1 MLKRIYTRVHAPARG
16 KARLLGLFVVLAG
29 AATVIT
35 AFPTHQAN
43 AATSSYL
50 NFQAR
55 LLTSTGTVV
64 PDGNYHIEFKI
75 YDSISLGAS
84 AQGVCSLDSSTD
96 DCWWI
101 ETRSTGNLVRV
112 VNGYFSV
119 NLGSVTAFGSTIPW
133 DQQLYLTM
141 RIGGTGGSPSWD
153 PEMLS
158 SGNRMVLTGVPYA
171 FRAAKLASFNGTQT
185 GTLSFGAVTNSPVLT
200 LPNETGTVCST
211 GSVCTGYAPSTL
223 GTGYIQNGTSTQTAN
238 FNIQSAANGSIG
250 ALIQGA
256 SAQTADVLKITTPDR
271 NAYALLINNTTFSSV
286 DTGGFGIWQEN
297 TGQSILSNNNTN
309 PIVLGTNGNVGIGP
323 GTSTGSNPASILT
336 VSGTGSTGGLFR
348 VTDTTATAQNVLDI
362 ADGGAT
368 TFRNQTDSTT
378 AFQIQNAAGTPYFIA
393 DSTTTKVTIGT
404 SSTAAS
410 SLTVNG
416 ATGTDIVKLIPG
428 AGGAADTGYI
438 NVNNRARF
446 GYDGSNVR
454 IDDSG
459 IGKGF
464 LLNLS
469 SNNVFSVSS
478 IGAATFKNGTNSV
491 AAFQIQN
498 ANGSSL
504 LGVDTSNQKVTSGAL
519 NVGTVTGNRVFSDNF
534 ESGSFGLW
542 DTASGAPTIDT
553 STVFNGKYSA
563 RVNTSASFLYEEKNI
578 TGAATMYARGYVNIA
593 SASTKSSLFSLYNST
608 DGFAGSEITAY
619 RNAGGN
625 IAIYSGAAALDC
637 VVGGA
642 MSTGA
647 WHKVELKVIISN
659 TGSCAITLDDTTT
672 TSGTVDTLGTI
683 NPNRF
688 SIGPHNGADTA
699 NTYYDEL
706 AVDTQAVDYSGS
718 ANVQDTLHVGGS
730 SIFGGAAFFQNASD
744 SAAAF
749 QVKNVAGNTYLSVDT
764 SGATVSVGN
773 TGIASTIQ
781 IGNTTGAVAQTIGI
795 GNNATASSTTAL
807 TIGNLLGTSAT
818 TIQGGTGA
826 SAVAIQAGNAG
837 TITIGSQTASTANTI
852 NIGAA
857 GLTTNSDN
865 VSINNTSG
873 TNSGTITL
881 GGSGAASGTITI
893 GQATTASNTISIG
906 SGNLTAATQTIT
918 LGGGTTTTSG
928 GLVLNLGTGV
938 PGASTTKTIHIGD
951 GGTTTGTVGI
961 TVGSIG
967 AAAHTT
973 TIQGGNGAGA
983 VSIQAAASGSVYIGT
998 TNSNNLFV
1006 GGNILAFTA
1015 PTSGATTQTATN
1027 VDTTGDVG
1035 IYDSI
1040 KIGADGL
1047 GVISYYDTTNH
1058 DLKVAHC
1065 SNVSCTSAT
1074 TTSPD
1079 TTGDVGQYTSMAI
1092 APDGFPI
1099 ISYYDVTNTAL
1110 KVIKCGNADCTSGN
1124 TTTTLDSQGANNTG
1138 QFTSIA
1144 IGIDGFAVISYYYAT
1159 GGDLYIK
1166 HCTNATCSTSDTA
1179 TALDTTNT
1187 TGQDTSIAIGTD
1199 GYPVIS
1205 YYYATG
1211 LDLKFVKCNNLSCS
1225 SFATPVSL
1233 DTAQDDGAYSTMAI
1247 GTDGYPV
1254 IAYQQGTG
1262 TVGMKV
1268 AKCLNTGCTGTPT
1281 LTIVDSTVVNVGAY
1295 TSLAMGQDGYPVIS
1309 YKDSTNSTM
1318 KVAKCGTASCA
1329 TGNTITTVDPS
1340 TTQNYG
1346 NYTSLV
1352 VAPDG
1357 LPLISHYDSA
1367 AGDLDLR
1374 VVKCAN
1380 PACSQTTGGS
1390 ITGGSNIGSVT
1401 NYFNDVYAV
1410 NYYGKTFSISNFDLA
1425 EEYSVEDNSLQ
1436 PGEIVAL
1443 NVATGK
1449 LKRAKASDRPNLL
1462 GVVSTKPGLAL
1473 RDYEH
1478 PSDDKKLIAL
1488 SGKVP
1493 LKVKGDIT
1501 IGDPVTISD
1510 TDGVGV
1516 RAQSGGMI
1524 VGRALENH
1532 TGDNI
1537 DSITIFVQT
1546 QQYFNICDLQGDSG
1560 IAMDINVGKLAATSL
1575 TVNGDSTFNG
1585 NVTLKG
1591 HVVGNSDTAGT
1602 VTILTGQNGITYTFT
1617 KPYAS
1622 APFVVVTATSDV
1634 GNLRYWV
1641 VKTPQQF
1648 KINLSGPAP
1657 ANLQFDYLVQ
1667 Q

>member
-1 MLKRIYTRVHAPARG
+1 
-16 KARLLGLFVVLAG
+16 
-29 AATVIT
+29 
-35 AFPTHQAN
+35 AFQIQN
-43 AATSSYL
+43 AAGKNVLTADTSGGIVSL
-50 NFQAR
+50 GNSGASGVTGNLKFNFTAQ
-55 LLTSTGTVV
+55 TG
-64 PDGNYHIEFKI
+64 
-75 YDSISLGAS
+75 SISLVPLS
-84 AQGVCSLDSSTD
+84 PSSTAY
-96 DCWWI
+96 
-101 ETRSTGNLVRV
+101 TLNLP
-112 VNGYFSV
+112 
-119 NLGSVTAFGSTIPW
+119 A
-133 DQQLYLTM
+133 
-141 RIGGTGGSPSWD
+141 
-153 PEMLS
+153 E
-158 SGNRMVLTGVPYA
+158 
-171 FRAAKLASFNGTQT
+171 NGT
-185 GTLSFGAVTNSPVLT
+185 L
-200 LPNETGTVCST
+200 CST
-211 GSVCTGYAPSTL
+211 GSVCTGYAASS
-223 GTGYIQNGTSTQTAN
+223 GSGSYIQNGTSTQSNAN
-238 FNIQSAANGSIG
+238 FNIQSASSSSVVAT
-250 ALIQGA
+250 IQGTTG
-256 SAQTADVLKITTPDR
+256 QTADVLKLTSPDR
-271 NAYALLINNTTFSSV
+271 NSYALLINNNTFGSL
-286 DTGGFGIWQEN
+286 DTSGFGFWQEN
-297 TGQSILSNNNTN
+297 TGQGVIDINNGRA
-309 PIVLGTNGNVGIGP
+309 IVLGTNQNVGIG
-323 GTSTGSNPASILT
+323 TASGSDPAALLA
-336 VSGTGSTGGLFR
+336 VSGTGSTGSLFR
-348 VTDTTATAQNVLDI
+348 VTDTTATSQNVLDI

-368 TFRNQTDSTT
+368 AFRNQTNSTT
-378 AFQIQNAAGTPYFIA
+378 AFQVQNAAGTNY
-393 DSTTTKVTIGT
+393 
-404 SSTAAS
+404 
-410 SLTVNG
+410 
-416 ATGTDIVKLIPG
+416 
-428 AGGAADTGYI
+428 
-438 NVNNRARF
+438 
-446 GYDGSNVR
+446 
-454 IDDSG
+454 
-459 IGKGF
+459 
-464 LLNLS
+464 
-469 SNNVFSVSS
+469 
-478 IGAATFKNGTNSV
+478 
-491 AAFQIQN
+491 
-498 ANGSSL
+498 
-504 LGVDTSNQKVTSGAL
+504 LGVDTVNQGVFSGRLA
-519 NVGTVTGNRVFSDNF
+519 VGSVTGNRAFSDNF
-534 ESGSFGLW
+534 ETGTYGLW
-542 DTASGAPTIDT
+542 NATVGTSSIDTA
-553 STVFNGKYSA
+553 TVFAGGYSA
-563 RVNTSASFLYEEKNI
+563 KVNPTASFAYREKNI
-578 TGAATMYARGYVNIA
+578 SGAATMYARGYVNIA
-593 SASTKSSLFSLYNST
+593 STSTKVTLFSLYNST
-608 DGFAGSEITAY
+608 DGFAASEITAY
-619 RNAGGN
+619 RQAGGN
-625 IAIYSGAAALDC
+625 IAVYSAPLTGGAGGDC
-637 VVGGA
+637 VTGGA
-642 MSTGA
+642 LSTGS
-647 WHKVELKVIISN
+647 WHKIEIKVVVSN
-659 TGSCAITLDDTTT
+659 TGSCQLTVDDGTPS
-672 TSGTVDTLGTI
+672 TSGSVDTLATTT

-688 SIGPHNGADTA
+688 SIGSHNGSETDV
-699 NTYYDEL
+699 TYFDEL
-706 AVDTQAVDYSGS
+706 SVDTQAIDNSGS
-718 ANVQDTLHVGGS
+718 LTVQDTLHAGGS
-730 SIFGGAAFFQNASD
+730 ATFSGAALFQNAAD
-744 SAAAF
+744 SSSSF
-749 QVKNVAGNTYLSVDT
+749 QVMNVAGNTYLSVDT

-773 TGIASTIQ
+773 TGIASTVQ
-781 IGNTTGAVAQTIGI
+781 IGNTTGAVAQTISI

-807 TIGNLLGTSAT
+807 TVGNLLGTSAT

-826 SAVAIQAGNAG
+826 SAIAIQAGNAG
-837 TITIGSQTASTANTI
+837 TITIGSQTGSTANTI

-857 GLTTNSDN
+857 GSTTNSDN

-881 GGSGAASGTITI
+881 GGTGAASGTITI
-893 GQATTASNTISIG
+893 GQATTANNTISIG

-961 TVGSIG
+961 TIGSIG

-1006 GGNILAFTA
+1006 GGNILAFAA
-1015 PTSGATTQTATN
+1015 PTGGATSQTATN

-1035 IYDSI
+1035 IDTEI
-1040 KIGADGL
+1040 KIGGDGL
-1047 GVISYYDTTNH
+1047 GVISYYDNTNH

-1065 SNVSCTSAT
+1065 SNAACTSAT

-1079 TTGDVGQYTSMAI
+1079 TGGDVGQYSSMAI

-1099 ISYYDVTNTAL
+1099 ISYYDITNTAL

-1138 QFTSIA
+1138 QYTSIA

-1159 GGDLYIK
+1159 GGDLYVK

-1281 LTIVDSTVVNVGAY
+1281 LTIVDSSVANVGAY
-1295 TSLAMGQDGYPVIS
+1295 TSLALGQDGYPVIS
-1309 YKDSTNSTM
+1309 YKDSTNSSLR
-1318 KVAKCGTASCA
+1318 VAKCGNASCS
-1329 TGNTITTVDPS
+1329 TGNTLTTVDVDAGSPV
-1340 TTQNYG
+1340 YG
-1346 NYTSLV
+1346 NYSSLV
-1352 VAPDG
+1352 VAADG
-1357 LPLISHYDSA
+1357 LPLISEYDSF
-1367 AGDLDLR
+1367 GSDLNLR

-1401 NYFNDVYAV
+1401 NYFNDIYAA

-1443 NVATGK
+1443 NTATGK
-1449 LKRAKASDRPNLL
+1449 LKRAAPGDRPNLL

-1488 SGKVP
+1488 AGKVP
-1493 LKVKGDIT
+1493 LKVKGDIN
-1501 IGDPVTISD
+1501 IGDPITISD

-1516 RAQSGGMI
+1516 KAQSGGMI

-1560 IAMDINVGKLAATSL
+1560 IAMDINVGKLAATNL

-1585 NVTLKG
+1585 NITLKG
-1591 HVVGNSDTAGT
+1591 HVIGNSDTAGT
-1602 VTILTGQNGITYTFT
+1602 VTILTGQNGITYSFA